1 MTYKIYYLTCLIQT
15 TNDRESALEYVAA
28 ECAATGRDRDDFEIL
43 DTSDLVTS

>member
-1 MTYKIYYLTCLIQT
+1 MKYKIYYLTCLIQT

-28 ECAATGRDRDDFEIL
+28 ECAATGKDRDDFEIL